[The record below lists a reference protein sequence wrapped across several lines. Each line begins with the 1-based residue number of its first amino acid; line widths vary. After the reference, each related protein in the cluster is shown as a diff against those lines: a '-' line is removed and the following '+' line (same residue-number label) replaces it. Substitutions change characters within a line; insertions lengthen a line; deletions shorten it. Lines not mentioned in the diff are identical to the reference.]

1 MDAAERKRLVA
12 VLRKGG
18 VVLLGR
24 RFITSE
30 SQLPS
35 FINPPV
41 LGELLFTDPEVSHAE
56 THSSAVRADRP

>member
-18 VVLLGR
+18 VVLMGK

-41 LGELLFTDPEVSHAE
+41 LGEPLFTDPEVSHAE
-56 THSSAVRADRP
+56 TRSASFGANRS